1 MSRLTR
7 WLTRGVGRIVE
18 SAPDRGVDLL
28 TLDLPPAERTVSPP
42 SESGEWR
49 RWLARLADAGS
60 EAEILRV
67 SAEDIASLTGAER
80 AEIWRVEDHAAVRSA
95 AWPGEFG
102 GTASFVPPDGRALL
116 EAGRP
121 WRAPLRDAEGD
132 LAAVP
137 LADRPGPVA
146 GWIVVRRG
154 AGAPRF
160 RDGEIERLSE
170 AASMLASFLA
180 CARRWSEAREAALRG
195 RELDIA
201 RQLREGL
208 RPRVR
213 PEESRID
220 LAGGVAPVDA
230 VGGGFYGLVSLP
242 DGSIALTVADVAAK
256 GLPAALFLAAAR
268 GAIQAQERSAAA
280 PSDLLARVNEILFS
294 DFDAP
299 ELSATACHVR
309 LGADPGEPAV
319 YANAGHVPPVV
330 FDRRGRA
337 TFLERGGPALGIL
350 PDAVYPQGSFA
361 MEPGGAVLLF
371 NEGVLRARGVGGTPY
386 GIERLVDRA
395 RRDLG
400 RPAREIRERL
410 LEDMEVHAGR
420 CGSIEESVLVVAK
433 IRESAS

>member
-1 MSRLTR
+1 MSRLAR
-7 WLTRGVGRIVE
+7 WLTRGVGRIVD
-18 SAPDRGVDLL
+18 SVPDPGAEIL
-28 TLDLPPAERTVSPP
+28 TLDLPPAERTAFAPN
-42 SESGEWR
+42 EEGEWR

-60 EAEILRV
+60 EPEVLRV
-67 SAEDIASLTGAER
+67 TAEVIASRTGAAR

-95 AWPGEFG
+95 AWPGEAA
-102 GTASFVPPDGRALL
+102 GTTSFVSPEGRAVL
-116 EAGRP
+116 EGGRP
-121 WRAPLRDAEGD
+121 WRAPLRDTEGD

-146 GWIVVRRG
+146 GWVVVRRG
-154 AGAPRF
+154 PGEPRF
-160 RDGEIERLSE
+160 RDGEIEQLSE

-195 RELDIA
+195 RDIEIA

-213 PEESRID
+213 PTESRID
-220 LAGGVAPVDA
+220 LAGGVIPSDA

-242 DGSIALTVADVAAK
+242 DGSIALTVADVATK
-256 GLPAALFLAAAR
+256 GLGAALFLAAAR

-309 LGADPGEPAV
+309 LSASPGERTV

-330 FDRRGRA
+330 LDPGGRA
-337 TFLERGGPALGIL
+337 TVLERGGPALGIL
-350 PDAVYPQGSFA
+350 PDAVYPQGSFV

-371 NEGVLRARGVGGTPY
+371 SEGLLRARGVGGTPY
-386 GIERLVDRA
+386 GVERFVDRA
-395 RRDLG
+395 RRDLH

-410 LEDMEVHAGR
+410 LEDVALHAGPR
-420 CGSIEESVLVVAK
+420 GSIEESVLVVAK
-433 IRESAS
+433 IPERAS